1 MTTGAGS
8 STRKINPM
16 RNSKSKN
23 KNSVSPKS
31 MIGLKKNSSSGSF
44 IKEDKPEQCEKC
56 HGKSSKANCSHLK
69 KNYFVH
75 NSNASLSNMPSKIEI
90 VENTTAR

>member
-1 MTTGAGS
+1 
-8 STRKINPM
+8 M
-16 RNSKSKN
+16 RNSKSKI
-23 KNSVSPKS
+23 KNSVSQKS
-31 MIGLKKNSSSGSF
+31 IIGLKKNSSSGSS

-56 HGKSSKANCSHLK
+56 HGKSSMGNCSHLK

-75 NSNASLSNMPSKIEI
+75 NCNASLSNVPSKIEI